1 MKKPEFIAK
10 YRAACLDLLNDHAS
24 ALQINMGKAIDTQRE
39 IMEDA
44 NNPPQ
49 VRLNASNEILRYG
62 LMITDRVSILAKLKK
77 LEDEDDGD

>member
-39 IMEDA
+39 IMEDV
-44 NNPPQ
+44 NNSPQ

-62 LMITDRVSILAKLKK
+62 LMITDRVNILAKLKA
-77 LEDEDDGD
+77 LEDEDDGR